1 MDISK
6 NTIESQI
13 NDWAERNIGKDFSFR
28 SHQKEA
34 IVSIIDNIVSK
45 KENHTHV
52 IEAPT
57 GSGKSIMILVSAGV
71 LSEYYGMNSYILCS
85 DLFLFSQYEKFIIDH
100 PNINF
105 GMLKGQ
111 SGNYNCMMNNEDIRN
126 SDCRMA
132 QVSWSSLFNPDKAI
146 DLGYPC
152 ALECE
157 YVKQRKKAVHSTV
170 TLMTYQLF
178 LYSMYLNKKSSYG
191 KHAFTE
197 RDIVFCDECHNIPD
211 IIQNK
216 FTPSFNSTTIEK
228 LMNIWHASADK
239 QSMLFDSLEGCNIH
253 EKYTERELNDK
264 LNDILFKLYKEDNTK
279 VEDWD
284 LAKQILSI
292 YDDFTITVE
301 ALENEFGQ
309 AKRKGKIFSKEEIK
323 IYKNCSFYR
332 NQCCYW
338 GDLMRALESLS
349 NGADYLLKIVDYDES
364 GNPSN
369 VKFSCIKEDWL
380 IYCYLL
386 CEAKWKVM
394 TSATVGGKNAF
405 EENIGAHYTNERH
418 MKYEVI
424 PSTFDFTKS
433 PVYFL
438 NKWKMNFK
446 ERDKSFE
453 MIRPIIFNICKKF
466 EGKKGMIQTG
476 SYDFAKKLM
485 FYAPPEIQ
493 SRMLLY
499 NGSKE
504 KIDIINKHKMSKDTI
519 LVGPTLAEGID
530 LPDDLCRF
538 IIIMKVPYPNIK
550 EKYVKAKIEMFPL
563 WYNSK
568 TSNAIIQGIGRGVR
582 NASDYCETYIL
593 DACFYN
599 LYINTKDQYSK
610 ELQNRILIY

>member
-1 MDISK
+1 MDIRD
-6 NTIESQI
+6 TIETQI
-13 NDWAERNIGKDFSFR
+13 NEWAERNIGRDFTFR
-28 SHQKEA
+28 NHQKE
-34 IVSIIDNIVSK
+34 SIISIIENIVSK

-71 LSEYYGMNSYILCS
+71 LSEYYGMTSYILCS
-85 DLFLFSQYEKFIIDH
+85 DLFLFSQYEKFITDH
-100 PNINF
+100 PNIRF

-157 YVKQRKKAVHSTV
+157 YVKQRKNAVHSTV

-178 LYSMYLNKKSSYG
+178 LYSMYLDKKSSYG
-191 KHAFTE
+191 KYGFTQ

-216 FTPSFNSTTIEK
+216 FTPSFNPGTIEK
-228 LMNIWHASADK
+228 LMNIWHASAEK
-239 QSMLFDSLEGCNIH
+239 QSVLFGDSDGCNIH
-253 EKYTERELNDK
+253 EMYTENELNDK
-264 LNDILFKLYKEDNTK
+264 LNDLLFSLYKEDNSKT
-279 VEDWD
+279 EDWE
-284 LAKQILSI
+284 LANKLIKI
-292 YDDFTITVE
+292 YSDFVLTVDS
-301 ALENEFGQ
+301 LENEFGE
-309 AKRKGKIFSKEEIK
+309 AKRNGKIFSKDEIK
-323 IYKNCSFYR
+323 VYKTCSFFR
-332 NQCCYW
+332 NQMCYW
-338 GDLMRALESLS
+338 GDLMRALNTLP
-349 NGADYLLKIVDYDES
+349 NGSDYLLKIVEYDEA
-364 GNPSN
+364 GNATN

-386 CEAKWKVM
+386 QEAKWKVM

-405 EENIGAHYTNERH
+405 EENIGTHYTDEGH
-418 MKYEVI
+418 MKYEVM

-438 NKWKMNFK
+438 NKWKMSFK

-476 SYDFAKKLM
+476 SYDFAKKLV

-504 KIDIINKHKMSKDTI
+504 KIDIINRHKMSEDTI

-550 EKYVKAKIEMFPL
+550 EKYVKAKIQMFPL

-582 NASDYCETYIL
+582 NSSDYCETYIL

-599 LYINTKDQYSK
+599 LYINTKDQYSR
-610 ELQNRILIY
+610 ELQNRILIYN